1 MFNDKPKHLPSSV
14 GSCKVLPG
22 CRWVRLNALTV
33 SLLFW
38 WFHLIKGHLV
48 ELIRKLKLHSWISEF
63 ILREGTFQFWVTS
76 LNFIQLAV
84 TQSHPPLPVQPG
96 QTALSKVISLV
107 GTALRVFYLAFGKKK
122 KSFRAAWT
130 TKLQY
135 LLNLLQVLRW
145 QDFYNRALRCQRKQG
160 YLSFNLQ
167 GLQRLWNKRDK
178 IQNRNS

>member
-122 KSFRAAWT
+122 KKFQGCMNNQTAVSFKFTAG
-130 TKLQY
+130 TKVAR
-135 LLNLLQVLRW
+135 LLQQSIAVPEKTR
-145 QDFYNRALRCQRKQG
+145 
-160 YLSFNLQ
+160 LSKL
-167 GLQRLWNKRDK
+167 
-178 IQNRNS
+178 